1 VLNPAVNPL
10 SKAFGYTGE
19 NLDRKTVFRNLLVK
33 NEINVLIYKTILNHL
48 GFL

>member
-19 NLDRKTVFRNLLVK
+19 NLNKNTVLKNLFVK
-33 NEINVLIYKTILNHL
+33 REINV
-48 GFL
+48 